1 MCARLLPARPCSW
14 RCDSFLEALP
24 LCFCAQDTLAAQ
36 LWKIKAPMEPE
47 EVAFEVLLRV
57 GDVLHAVV
65 MSPVET
71 RHTQRRQL
79 YFKSV
84 QIRCAPGSTSR
95 AGYLFYAI
103 QICSTLGIIPQADML
118 FT

>member
-1 MCARLLPARPCSW
+1 
-14 RCDSFLEALP
+14 
-24 LCFCAQDTLAAQ
+24 
-36 LWKIKAPMEPE
+36 MEPE

-65 MSPVET
+65 MHPVET

-84 QIRCAPGSTSR
+84 QIRCAPGSTSC
-95 AGYLFYAI
+95 AG
-103 QICSTLGIIPQADML
+103 
-118 FT
+118 

>member
-1 MCARLLPARPCSW
+1 M
-14 RCDSFLEALP
+14 
-24 LCFCAQDTLAAQ
+24 FCAQEFLAAQ

-47 EVAFEVLLRV
+47 EAAFEVLLRV

-65 MSPVET
+65 VNPVET

-84 QIRCAPGSTSR
+84 QIRCALSSMSWAR
-95 AGYLFYAI
+95 QL
-103 QICSTLGIIPQADML
+103 
-118 FT
+118 